1 LLVVIAVSSRDQ
13 ACGRVSLSGSGRYNR
28 ACVRFD
34 LPTPG
39 FSFEVLATLGHARAG
54 ILHTPRG
61 DIPTPVFMPV
71 GTLGTVKAMTPGE
84 LVAKP
89 LDARI
94 ILGNTYHLYLRPGLE
109 VIEAAGGLHRFAAWD
124 RPILTDSGGFQVFS
138 LAAINE
144 IDDDG
149 VTFRSHIDGSKHRL
163 TPEVSMHI
171 QAVLGSDIAMCFDQC
186 PPGDAAAEV
195 QEVALARTTAWAAR
209 CRAVVR
215 PPGQALFGIVQGGI
229 DTERRRRHAAEI
241 TAQDFDGHALGGLA
255 VGENLEDTYRILDE
269 IAHTL
274 PAERPRYLMGVGT
287 PADLERGIAAGID
300 MFDCVMPTRN
310 ARNGYLFTQA
320 GRVNIPN
327 AQHRTDFG
335 PIDPTCPCAT
345 CRDHS
350 RAYLRHLYVA
360 KEILYSRLATLH
372 NLTFY
377 ARHVRRLRDDILSR
391 GNRA

>member
-1 LLVVIAVSSRDQ
+1 MLFQ
-13 ACGRVSLSGSGRYNR
+13 
-28 ACVRFD
+28 

-39 FSFEVLATLGHARAG
+39 FSYELLATLGHARAG

-71 GTLGTVKAMTPGE
+71 GTLGTVKAMTADE
-84 LVAKP
+84 LQAEPIDAK
-89 LDARI
+89 I

-109 VIEAAGGLHRFAAWD
+109 VMGIAGGLHKFAAWD

-171 QAVLGSDIAMCFDQC
+171 QKVLGSDIAMCFDQC
-186 PPGDAAAEV
+186 PPGDAPQDV

-209 CRAVVR
+209 CRRAER
-215 PPGQALFGIVQGGI
+215 AEGQALFGIVQGGI
-229 DTERRRRHAAEI
+229 DPQRRLRHMAEI
-241 TAQDFDGHALGGLA
+241 TPLDFDGHALGGLA
-255 VGENLEDTYRILDE
+255 VGEKVEDTYRVLDE
-269 IAHTL
+269 VAHQL
-274 PAERPRYLMGVGT
+274 PADKPRYLMGVGT
-287 PADLERGIAAGID
+287 PTDLERGIAAGID

-310 ARNGYLFTQA
+310 ARNGYLFTTQ

-327 AQHRTDFG
+327 AKNRTDLG
-335 PIDPTCPCAT
+335 PIDPTCPCST
-345 CRDHS
+345 CRTHS
-350 RAYLRHLYVA
+350 RAYLRHLYIA

-377 ARHVRRLRDDILSR
+377 ARHVRAIRDRILAE
-391 GNRA
+391 GQRA

>member
-1 LLVVIAVSSRDQ
+1 MIV
-13 ACGRVSLSGSGRYNR
+13 
-28 ACVRFD
+28 D

-39 FSFEVLATLGHARAG
+39 FSFELLATLGHARAG

-71 GTLGTVKAMTPGE
+71 GTLGTVKAMTAAE
-84 LVAKP
+84 LRAEP

-109 VIEAAGGLHRFAAWD
+109 VIEAAGGLHKFSAWD

-163 TPEVSMHI
+163 TPEVSMRI
-171 QAVLGSDIAMCFDQC
+171 QGVLGSDIAMCFDQC
-186 PPGDAAAEV
+186 PPGDAPQDV

-209 CRAVVR
+209 CRQTPR
-215 PPGQALFGIVQGGI
+215 PGGQALFGIVQGGV
-229 DTERRRRHAAEI
+229 DTARRLRHAAEI
-241 TAQDFDGHALGGLA
+241 TALDFDGHALGGLA
-255 VGENLEDTYRILDE
+255 VGEAIADTYRVLDE
-269 IAHTL
+269 VTHQL

-287 PADLERGIAAGID
+287 PADLERGILAGID

-310 ARNGYLFTQA
+310 ARNGYLFTSQ

-327 AQHRTDFG
+327 AQHRTDLG
-335 PIDPTCPCAT
+335 PIDAACPCST
-345 CRDHS
+345 CRTHS
-350 RAYLRHLYVA
+350 RAYLRHLYIA

-377 ARHVRRLRDDILSR
+377 ARHVRALRERILAEGR
-391 GNRA
+391 RA

>member
-1 LLVVIAVSSRDQ
+1 MKW
-13 ACGRVSLSGSGRYNR
+13 
-28 ACVRFD
+28 D

-39 FSFEVLATLGHARAG
+39 FSFELLARLGNARAG

-61 DIPTPVFMPV
+61 EIPTPVFMPV
-71 GTLGTVKAMTPGE
+71 GTAGTVKAMTADE
-84 LVAKP
+84 LRAPP

-109 VIEAAGGLHRFAAWD
+109 VMEAAGGLHKFAAWD

-163 TPEVSMHI
+163 TPEVSMNI
-171 QAVLGSDIAMCFDQC
+171 QRVLGSDIVMAFDQC
-186 PPGDAAAEV
+186 PPGDAPPEV
-195 QEVALARTTAWAAR
+195 HEVALARTTAWARR
-209 CRAVVR
+209 CREA
-215 PPGQALFGIVQGGI
+215 PLGPGQARFGIVQGGI
-229 DTERRRRHAAEI
+229 DRERRIRHMAEI
-241 TAQDFDGHALGGLA
+241 TALDFDGHALGGLA
-255 VGENLEDTYRILDE
+255 VGENLADTYRILDE
-269 IAHTL
+269 VAHLL

-287 PADLERGIAAGID
+287 PADLERGIGAGID

-310 ARNGYLFTQA
+310 ARNGYLFASQ

-327 AQHRTDFG
+327 AANRTDLG
-335 PIDPTCPCAT
+335 PIDPECPCST
-345 CRDHS
+345 CRTHS
-350 RAYLRHLYVA
+350 RAYLRHLYIS

-377 ARHVRRLRDDILSR
+377 ARHVRRIRDRILAEGER
-391 GNRA
+391 C